1 MSKIMKTILAVVG
14 VFVFCA
20 VMGMMFGKDD
30 TVGQNN
36 NNEKVSGETSFKVI
50 CEENAKQHP
59 AKAGAILYTKGDHD
73 FTGMEYYF
81 KGEVIK
87 FDTIETNIGTPNVWL
102 VKNENGYVMPI
113 QHEYYKASIGDKV
126 EVWGN
131 LSGNG
136 FANAEGIDNVVGQTG
151 SIHAMQVAVNGVE
164 Q

>member
-1 MSKIMKTILAVVG
+1 MSKIMKIILAVVG
-14 VFVFCA
+14 VFAFCA
-20 VMGMMFGKDD
+20 VMGMVFGKED
-30 TVGQNN
+30 TPNQEN
-36 NNEKVSGETSFKVI
+36 NNEKVSSEASFKSV
-50 CEENAKQHP
+50 CEENANKYP
-59 AKAGAILYTKGDHD
+59 AKAGAILYTKGDYD
-73 FTGMEYYF
+73 FTGMNYYF
-81 KGEVIK
+81 KGKIIK

-136 FANAEGIDNVVGQTG
+136 FANAEGIENVVGQTG

-164 Q
+164 